1 MFSGW
6 SLNGQEASL
15 GYKCWITSPAHEG
28 MILYEQIDV
37 ESGETSI
44 ATNKVQKIEGEE
56 KREGRG

>member
-1 MFSGW
+1 
-6 SLNGQEASL
+6 
-15 GYKCWITSPAHEG
+15 

-44 ATNKVQKIEGEE
+44 ATNKVQKIEGKE